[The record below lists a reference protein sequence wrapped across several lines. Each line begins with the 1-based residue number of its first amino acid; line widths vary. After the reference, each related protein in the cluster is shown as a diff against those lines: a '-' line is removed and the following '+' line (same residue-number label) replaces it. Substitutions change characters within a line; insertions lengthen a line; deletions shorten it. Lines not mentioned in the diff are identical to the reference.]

1 MGLLRPG
8 VPYGS
13 TSNTPPGAAREAE
26 TGPCPLLAQDWQTV
40 AAGGP
45 WANTALLPALQT
57 VPLELSQ
64 YIYLLCPVTLAELTG
79 CDREYVALET

>member
-1 MGLLRPG
+1 M
-8 VPYGS
+8 
-13 TSNTPPGAAREAE
+13 
-26 TGPCPLLAQDWQTV
+26 